1 MDFWVPLDVGVST
14 GLIYAWPVIALAIAF
29 RVLAFPDITIEGSF
43 PLGAATFGVLVKNGV
58 PAPLA
63 VFAGVSAGAAAGCLT
78 AYFHVRFRINKLLA
92 GIIVVAITYTMSLRI
107 MGASNL
113 GLLEQPSV
121 FNLVQGWDHFAAG
134 RFHAGT
140 LLLLGSLAIIVCV
153 AAAASLSTR
162 PGLRLRVAGANPEYA
177 RLLGIHVPANMVV
190 GLALTNGL
198 AAMGGILAAMNQ
210 GFADVGMG
218 QGILILALAAI
229 TIGERLVPAKRL
241 SYQSYVLLAALSGA
255 VLYEVLVNYALRL
268 GLAATDLKLATA
280 VLVLL
285 VISLRAT
292 KNGQLFL
299 EDMK

>member
-113 GLLEQPSV
+113 GLLEQI
-121 FNLVQGWDHFAAG
+121 G
-134 RFHAGT
+134 RA
-140 LLLLGSLAIIVCV
+140 
-153 AAAASLSTR
+153 
-162 PGLRLRVAGANPEYA
+162 
-177 RLLGIHVPANMVV
+177 HV
-190 GLALTNGL
+190 
-198 AAMGGILAAMNQ
+198 
-210 GFADVGMG
+210 
-218 QGILILALAAI
+218 
-229 TIGERLVPAKRL
+229 
-241 SYQSYVLLAALSGA
+241 
-255 VLYEVLVNYALRL
+255 
-268 GLAATDLKLATA
+268 
-280 VLVLL
+280 
-285 VISLRAT
+285 
-292 KNGQLFL
+292 
-299 EDMK
+299 